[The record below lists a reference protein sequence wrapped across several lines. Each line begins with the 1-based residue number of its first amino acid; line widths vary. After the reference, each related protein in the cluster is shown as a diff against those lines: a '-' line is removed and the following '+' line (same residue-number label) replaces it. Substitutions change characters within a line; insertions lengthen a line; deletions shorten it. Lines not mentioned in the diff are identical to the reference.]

1 MFISLK
7 GKMIELQSLLDEDA
21 EEGVSM
27 NMDPILT
34 LGLSAFVFGG
44 LLLIILSFI
53 YHCLLATLECIDN
66 VVTRFPD
73 SKSHPNPS
81 TVEDI

>member
-1 MFISLK
+1 
-7 GKMIELQSLLDEDA
+7 MIELQSLLEDEDA

-34 LGLSAFVFGG
+34 IGLSAFVFGG

-73 SKSHPNPS
+73 SKSHSNPS